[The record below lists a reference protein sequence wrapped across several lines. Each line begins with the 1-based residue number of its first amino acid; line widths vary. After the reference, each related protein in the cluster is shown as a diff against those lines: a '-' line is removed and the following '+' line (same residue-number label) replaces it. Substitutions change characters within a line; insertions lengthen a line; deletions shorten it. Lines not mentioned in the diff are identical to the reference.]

1 MKTSKEIKTAILVL
15 LGILLFIFI
24 FNYLK
29 GENLLSSSR
38 KITAIY
44 SNVEGLAISSAV
56 TINGHKVGR
65 VQDIRFTDDNSGML
79 EVSMLIDSDFNF
91 SKNSIAELYESG
103 LIGGKAIS
111 IIPAF
116 DGSAN
121 TISGDVLKSKIKPG
135 LTELV
140 NQRLTPLQEK
150 IESVMVSAD
159 HLLNNVNSIFDEKTK
174 SDIKGSISQLEQTIS
189 SFEKTSNSLQNLLET
204 NKNAINNSIGN
215 FSDISDDLS
224 IVTDKLS
231 KSDFEQT
238 INELKYSLN
247 SFNSLLSDLDNGEG
261 SLGKLFNDEGLY
273 NNLEASL
280 GQLESLLEDMKLNPK
295 RYVHFSLFGK
305 KINNMSRKTL
315 IRILIQ
321 INNKDL
327 CI

>member
-1 MKTSKEIKTAILVL
+1 MKTSKEIKTAVLVL
-15 LGILLFIFI
+15 SGILLFIFI

-29 GENLLSSSR
+29 GENILSSSR

-56 TINGHKVGR
+56 TINGHKVGK
-65 VQDIRFTDDNSGML
+65 VQDIRFTDDKSGML

-121 TISGDVLKSKIKPG
+121 TVSGDVLKSKIKPG

-159 HLLNNVNSIFDEKTK
+159 LLLNNVNSIFDEKTK

-215 FSDISDDLS
+215 ISDISDDLS

-238 INELKYSLN
+238 INELKFSLN
-247 SFNSLLSDLDNGEG
+247 NFNSLLSGLDSGEG

-305 KINNMSRKTL
+305 KNKQYIERDINKNTDS
-315 IRILIQ
+315 
-321 INNKDL
+321 NK
-327 CI
+327 

>member
-56 TINGHKVGR
+56 TINGHKVGK
-65 VQDIRFTDDNSGML
+65 VQDIRFTDDKSGML

-121 TISGDVLKSKIKPG
+121 TVSGDVLKSKIKPG

-174 SDIKGSISQLEQTIS
+174 SEIKGSISQLEQTIS

-215 FSDISDDLS
+215 ISDISDDLS
-224 IVTDKLS
+224 IVTNKLS

-238 INELKYSLN
+238 INELKFSLN
-247 SFNSLLSDLDNGEG
+247 NFNSLLSGLDSGEG

-305 KINNMSRKTL
+305 KNKQYIERDINKNTDS
-315 IRILIQ
+315 
-321 INNKDL
+321 NK
-327 CI
+327 

>member
-1 MKTSKEIKTAILVL
+1 MKTSKEIKTAVLVL
-15 LGILLFIFI
+15 SGILLFIFI

-56 TINGHKVGR
+56 TINGHKVGK
-65 VQDIRFTDDNSGML
+65 VQDIRFTDDKSGML

-121 TISGDVLKSKIKPG
+121 IVSGDVLKSKIKPG

-159 HLLNNVNSIFDEKTK
+159 LLLNNVNSIFDEKTK

-238 INELKYSLN
+238 INELKFSLN
-247 SFNSLLSDLDNGEG
+247 NFNSLLSGLDSGEG

-305 KINNMSRKTL
+305 KNKQYIERDINKNTDS
-315 IRILIQ
+315 
-321 INNKDL
+321 NK
-327 CI
+327 

>member
-1 MKTSKEIKTAILVL
+1 MKTSKEIKTAVLVL
-15 LGILLFIFI
+15 SGILLFIFI

-56 TINGHKVGR
+56 TINGHKVGK
-65 VQDIRFTDDNSGML
+65 VLDIRFTDDKSGML

-111 IIPAF
+111 IVPAF

-121 TISGDVLKSKIKPG
+121 TVSGDVLKSKIKPG

-159 HLLNNVNSIFDEKTK
+159 LLLNNVNSIFDEKTK

-215 FSDISDDLS
+215 ISDISDDLS

-238 INELKYSLN
+238 INELKFSLN
-247 SFNSLLSDLDNGEG
+247 NFNSLLSGLDSGEG

-305 KINNMSRKTL
+305 KNKQYIERDINKNTDS
-315 IRILIQ
+315 
-321 INNKDL
+321 NK
-327 CI
+327 

>member
-1 MKTSKEIKTAILVL
+1 MKTSKEIKTAVLVL
-15 LGILLFIFI
+15 SGILLFIFI

-44 SNVEGLAISSAV
+44 SNVEGLAISSSV
-56 TINGHKVGR
+56 TINGHKVGK
-65 VQDIRFTDDNSGML
+65 VQDIRFTDDKSGML

-111 IIPAF
+111 IIPVF

-121 TISGDVLKSKIKPG
+121 TVSGDVLKSKIKPG

-159 HLLNNVNSIFDEKTK
+159 LLLNNVNSIFDEKTK

-215 FSDISDDLS
+215 ISDISDDLS

-238 INELKYSLN
+238 INELKFSLN
-247 SFNSLLSDLDNGEG
+247 NFNSLLSGLDSGKG

-305 KINNMSRKTL
+305 KNKQYIERDINKNTDS
-315 IRILIQ
+315 
-321 INNKDL
+321 NK
-327 CI
+327 

>member
-1 MKTSKEIKTAILVL
+1 MKTTKEIKTSILVIS
-15 LGILLFIFI
+15 GIVLFIFI

-29 GENLLSSSR
+29 GENILNNSR
-38 KITAIY
+38 KISAIY
-44 SNVEGLAISSAV
+44 DNVEGLAISSAV
-56 TINGHKVGR
+56 TINGHKVGK
-65 VQDIRFTDDNSGML
+65 VQSINFTDDGSGKL
-79 EVSMLIDSDFNF
+79 KVTMLIDSDFYF
-91 SKNSIAELYESG
+91 SNKSTAELYESG
-103 LIGGKAIS
+103 LIGGKAIA

-116 DGSAN
+116 DGSSN
-121 TISGDVLKSKIKPG
+121 TVSGDILKSKIKPG

-159 HLLNNVNSIFDEKTK
+159 LLLNNVNSIFDEKTK
-174 SDIKGSISQLEQTIS
+174 SEIKGSISQLEQTIS
-189 SFEKTSNSLQNLLET
+189 SFEKTSNSLQNLLEN
-204 NKNAINNSIGN
+204 NKNSINNSITN

-238 INELKYSLN
+238 INELKFSLN
-247 SFNSLLSDLDNGEG
+247 NFNSLLSDLDRGEG

-305 KINNMSRKTL
+305 KNKQYVERDINKNTDS
-315 IRILIQ
+315 
-321 INNKDL
+321 NK
-327 CI
+327 

>member
-1 MKTSKEIKTAILVL
+1 MKTSKEIKTAVLVL
-15 LGILLFIFI
+15 SGILLFIFI

-29 GENLLSSSR
+29 GENLFSSSR
-38 KITAIY
+38 KITTIY

-56 TINGHKVGR
+56 TINGHKVGK
-65 VQDIRFTDDNSGML
+65 VQDIRFTDDKSGML

-121 TISGDVLKSKIKPG
+121 TVSGDVLKSKIKPG

-159 HLLNNVNSIFDEKTK
+159 LLLNNVNSIFDEKTK

-215 FSDISDDLS
+215 ISDISDDLS

-238 INELKYSLN
+238 INELKFSLN
-247 SFNSLLSDLDNGEG
+247 NFNSLLSGLNSGEG

-305 KINNMSRKTL
+305 KNKQYIERDINKNTDS
-315 IRILIQ
+315 
-321 INNKDL
+321 NK
-327 CI
+327 

>member
-1 MKTSKEIKTAILVL
+1 MKTSKEIKTAVLVL
-15 LGILLFIFI
+15 SGILLFIFI

-56 TINGHKVGR
+56 TINGHKVGK
-65 VQDIRFTDDNSGML
+65 VQDIRFTNDKSGML

-116 DGSAN
+116 DGSSN
-121 TISGDVLKSKIKPG
+121 TVSGDVLKSKIKPG

-159 HLLNNVNSIFDEKTK
+159 LLLNNVNSIFDEKTK

-238 INELKYSLN
+238 INELKFSLN
-247 SFNSLLSDLDNGEG
+247 NFNSLLSGLDSGEG

-305 KINNMSRKTL
+305 KNKQYIERDINKNTDS
-315 IRILIQ
+315 
-321 INNKDL
+321 NK
-327 CI
+327 

>member
-1 MKTSKEIKTAILVL
+1 MKTSKEIKTAVLVL
-15 LGILLFIFI
+15 SGILLFIFI

-111 IIPAF
+111 IIPAS

-159 HLLNNVNSIFDEKTK
+159 LLLNNVNSIFDEKTK

-215 FSDISDDLS
+215 ISDISDDLS

-238 INELKYSLN
+238 INELKFSLN
-247 SFNSLLSDLDNGEG
+247 NFNSLLSGLDSGEG

-305 KINNMSRKTL
+305 KNKQYIERDINKNTDS
-315 IRILIQ
+315 
-321 INNKDL
+321 NK
-327 CI
+327 

>member
-1 MKTSKEIKTAILVL
+1 LKTSKEIKTAVLVL
-15 LGILLFIFI
+15 SGILLFIFI

-56 TINGHKVGR
+56 TINGHKVGK
-65 VQDIRFTDDNSGML
+65 VQDIIFTDDKSGML

-121 TISGDVLKSKIKPG
+121 TVSGDVLKSKIKPG

-159 HLLNNVNSIFDEKTK
+159 LLLNNVNSIFDEKTK

-238 INELKYSLN
+238 INELKFSLN
-247 SFNSLLSDLDNGEG
+247 NFNSLLSDLDRGEG

-305 KINNMSRKTL
+305 KNKQYIERDINKNTDS
-315 IRILIQ
+315 
-321 INNKDL
+321 NK
-327 CI
+327 

>member
-1 MKTSKEIKTAILVL
+1 MKTTKEIKTSILVIS
-15 LGILLFIFI
+15 GIVLFIFI

-29 GENLLSSSR
+29 GENILNNSR
-38 KITAIY
+38 KISAIY
-44 SNVEGLAISSAV
+44 DNVEGLAISSAV
-56 TINGHKVGR
+56 TINGHKVGK
-65 VQDIRFTDDNSGML
+65 VQSINFTDDGSGKL
-79 EVSMLIDSDFNF
+79 KVIMLIESDFYF
-91 SKNSIAELYESG
+91 SNKSTAELYESG
-103 LIGGKAIS
+103 LIGGKAIA

-121 TISGDVLKSKIKPG
+121 TVSGDVLKSKIKPG

-159 HLLNNVNSIFDEKTK
+159 LLLNNVNSIFDEKTK
-174 SDIKGSISQLEQTIS
+174 YKIKGSISQLEQTIS
-189 SFEKTSNSLQNLLET
+189 SFEKTSNSVQNLLES
-204 NKNAINNSIGN
+204 NKNLINNSIAN

-238 INELKYSLN
+238 INELKFSLN
-247 SFNSLLSDLDNGEG
+247 NFNSLLSDLDRGEG

-280 GQLESLLEDMKLNPK
+280 GQLESLIEDMKLNPK

-305 KINNMSRKTL
+305 KNRQYVKRDINKNTDS
-315 IRILIQ
+315 
-321 INNKDL
+321 NK
-327 CI
+327 

>member
-174 SDIKGSISQLEQTIS
+174 SEIKGSISQLEQTIS

-247 SFNSLLSDLDNGEG
+247 SFNSLLSDLDRGEG

-305 KINNMSRKTL
+305 KNKQYVEKDINKNTDS
-315 IRILIQ
+315 
-321 INNKDL
+321 NK
-327 CI
+327 